1 MYYSEA
7 KELNNGYLTYP
18 KTELGYPP
26 TFPSKYALGISE
38 IMYTNDKGKT
48 SISYYVDTIPD
59 TLRDYLNEVIDDAID
74 YSLPSSIKWKRDE
87 YTSISIKINC
97 DFHKYAKKK
106 IPYEDWVEV
115 LSEYDNNKAEFIIQP
130 ITANSLLEYM
140 ITCVYMVPSNNKV
153 TISIKPTKRSLDS
166 IALYEPAY
174 PGLDY
179 DDEYYVDIDI

>member
-7 KELNNGYLTYP
+7 KELNDGYLTYP
-18 KTELGYPP
+18 KTELGYLP

-59 TLRDYLNEVIDDAID
+59 TLHDYLNEVIDDAIL

-97 DFHKYAKKK
+97 DFYMYDKKK
-106 IPYEDWVEV
+106 IPYEDWVE
-115 LSEYDNNKAEFIIQP
+115 LISDYNNNKAEFIMKP
-130 ITANSLLEYM
+130 ITDKSIIEYM
-140 ITCVYMVPSNNKV
+140 ITCVYMVPSDNKV

-166 IALYEPAY
+166 IVLYEPLF

-179 DDEYYVDIDI
+179 ELEFED